1 MLTSIHP
8 LGERARNQNYRVT
21 LSWYLLGSLLGGIL
35 MGGTGGAIGSQLPMG
50 EWRLAAAVFVG
61 LTGATLD
68 LLGRRPPSV
77 HRQVDENWLGRYRG
91 WVYGLG
97 FGFQLGTGV
106 ATIVTTA
113 AVYTTVAMTV
123 LVGSIPVGSLIGGA
137 FGLAR
142 GMVILSARHAG
153 EHEILRSLMRRVQSG
168 LPRATAAVVAVQAMV
183 AVVALVAVL

>member
-35 MGGTGGAIGSQLPMG
+35 MGGIGGAIGSQLPMG

-77 HRQVDENWLGRYRG
+77 HRQVDENWLSRYRG

-113 AVYTTVAMTV
+113 AVYATVAMTA
-123 LVGSIPVGSLIGGA
+123 LVGSIPVGSVIGGA

-142 GMVILSARHAG
+142 GVVILSARHAG